1 MRIDIPNLVETL
13 QRLPGTLYTDGRGT
27 LIILDF
33 AEKSVLFAVREGQI
47 RDEDID
53 IAVAE
58 LALNH
63 G

>member
-53 IAVAE
+53 IAIAE